1 LSTEYIREIHVRSDG
16 VYLNSKSNNDNLP
29 YRTWRC
35 DSLTA
40 IYRQEGREGLDREI
54 IQMFCEYAAPK
65 GSHSSLRRYL
75 YALSPERFRSLHQDY
90 LEKANSAFDKLSD
103 KDKETRYTEPTEA
116 AKQYFETERQ
126 LRRQY
131 YTALAKLCAE
141 YEREV
146 KRGKKNVFRNK
157 AGA

>member
-1 LSTEYIREIHVRSDG
+1 MSTEYIRMVLVCDDG

-35 DSLTA
+35 DSLTD

-65 GSHSSLRRYL
+65 GSHSSLRKYM
-75 YALSPERFRSLHQDY
+75 YALSPERYRSLHQDY
-90 LEKANSAFDKLSD
+90 LEKVNSAFDKLSD

-116 AKQYFETERQ
+116 AKQYFETEHQ
-126 LRRQY
+126 LRRQK
-131 YTALAKLCAE
+131 YTDLALLCAE
-141 YEREV
+141 YDRTIRDEGRVEQCGE
-146 KRGKKNVFRNK
+146 KD
-157 AGA
+157 